1 MKKLLFIM
9 LFSFLVINCSLAQNL
24 ENINFDD
31 FLLDKDLLI
40 GKTITIKGFCR
51 NLFENKY
58 YLYKSNEL
66 EDRSRVINLAISD
79 LTEESKEWLSQNCK
93 DGQFITLKAIVE
105 DYDLKVLEIEEANNE
120 QIKTNVY
127 QPRKIPGSVDF
138 DEFMLDKDSFAGK
151 TITISGYCRNNYNDK
166 YYLFKSDD
174 IEDRSKAIRLSTSE
188 LSRDSRKWLLD
199 NCKKGVFLTVKA
211 VVEKYDLK
219 VIEIEEVYNGQ
230 IHINEDSLNYDD
242 FILDKDSLIGKTVIL
257 KGYCRNLYDDKYYLY
272 KSDKFEDRPNAISLS
287 TSNLSREKRK
297 WLLENCKK
305 GKFVIV
311 KAIVE
316 KFGLTA
322 LNIEE
327 NKVTD

>member
-1 MKKLLFIM
+1 MKKLLLIIM
-9 LFSFLVINCSLAQNL
+9 FCLSVVNLGFAQNI

-79 LTEESKEWLSQNCK
+79 LSMESKEWLSQNCQN
-93 DGQFITLKAIVE
+93 GQFITLKAIVE
-105 DYDLKVLEIEEANNE
+105 EYELKVLEIEEANNVK
-120 QIKTNVY
+120 INTNTY
-127 QPRKIPGSVDF
+127 QPKKIPGEVDF
-138 DEFMLDKDSFAGK
+138 DEFMLDKESFIGK

-174 IEDRSKAIRLSTSE
+174 VEDRSKAIRLSTSK

-199 NCKKGVFLTVKA
+199 NCKKGVYLTVKA
-211 VVEKYDLK
+211 VVEKYDLQVLK
-219 VIEIEEVYNGQ
+219 IEEINNSHIY
-230 IHINEDSLNYDD
+230 INEDCLNFDD
-242 FILDKDSLIGKTVIL
+242 FILDKDSLIDKTVIL
-257 KGYCRNLYDDKYYLY
+257 KGFCRNLYDDKYYLY

-287 TSNLSREKRK
+287 MAELSREKRK

-305 GKFVIV
+305 GVFLTV

-316 KFGLTA
+316 KYGLKVI
-322 LNIEE
+322 NIEE
-327 NKVTD
+327 TNQN